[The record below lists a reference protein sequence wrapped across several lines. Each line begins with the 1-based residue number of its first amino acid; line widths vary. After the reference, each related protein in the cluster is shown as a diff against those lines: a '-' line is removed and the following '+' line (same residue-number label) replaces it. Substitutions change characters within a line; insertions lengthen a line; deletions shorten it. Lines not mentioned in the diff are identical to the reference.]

1 MEIRQLL
8 IFCTAAELLNFTKT
22 GQHLGYTQSN
32 ITGQINLLER
42 ELKVQLF
49 ERIGRNVQLT
59 NEGSAFY
66 QNARHILDLCEQA
79 KSDFSPDNINGIL
92 KVGVAETIGVYHLPS
107 ILKEYRDLYPKVEIR
122 VRTDT
127 CESFLELLK
136 NNTIDIALVLT
147 DRVTSPEMVVYPLCT
162 EPMAAVI
169 SPAHPLAKKKGLEP
183 KDLANDCLIT
193 TLPGCGYRPLV
204 LSMFEK
210 QGCSPGSLLELSNV
224 TSIKNCAISELGIA
238 ILPAIAV
245 QEDLDRGTLMQLNLK
260 EELPTIKIHLVYHQ
274 KKWLTP
280 SMRVFLELCD
290 GIFC

>member
-79 KSDFSPDNINGIL
+79 KSDFSPDNINGVL

-136 NNTIDIALVLT
+136 SNTIDIALVLT

-169 SPAHPLAKKKGLEP
+169 SPSHPLAKKKGLEP

-204 LSMFEK
+204 LSMFER

-245 QEDLDRGTLMQLNLK
+245 QDDLDRGTLVRLNLK